1 MLSSGLRKVMKA
13 LLILLAAP
21 LITTDAN
28 ASSEV
33 STAGLDPKRG
43 IEQSE
48 PAIGRTVG
56 VSVKKTSK
64 AFVSRVDRRV
74 CILRFRFC
82 LSA

>member
-13 LLILLAAP
+13 LLILLTAP

-43 IEQSE
+43 IEQS
-48 PAIGRTVG
+48 
-56 VSVKKTSK
+56 
-64 AFVSRVDRRV
+64 
-74 CILRFRFC
+74 
-82 LSA
+82 

>member
-13 LLILLAAP
+13 LRILLAAP
-21 LITTDAN
+21 LITADAN

-43 IEQSE
+43 IEHSE

-56 VSVKKTSK
+56 AYRLKKL
-64 AFVSRVDRRV
+64 RRY
-74 CILRFRFC
+74 
-82 LSA
+82 LSAE